1 MKIIET
7 CEQGSAEW
15 LQMRL
20 GKVTASKVKDVLS
33 KGRGNTPSKM
43 AETYMMELIAEKLTG
58 ESKPFFENDA
68 MRWGTE
74 TEPQARAM
82 YSVKNNFIDVKEV
95 AFVEYN
101 DQVGISPDGFVGD
114 EGLFEAKCPN
124 TTTQL
129 KRALSDDYS
138 ADYKA
143 QIQMQLW
150 VTERKWCDFVSFDPR
165 LDCVAG
171 YLQQRVER
179 DEEYIKEMKI
189 KVYAFVERM
198 NELINILTKESKEND

>member
-15 LQMRL
+15 LAMRL
-20 GKVTASKVKDVLS
+20 GKVTASKVSDVLS
-33 KGRGNTPSKM
+33 KGRGSAPSKM
-43 AETYMMELIAEKLTG
+43 SETYMIELIAEVLTG
-58 ESKPFFENDA
+58 NSKPFFENDA

-82 YSVKNNFIDVKEV
+82 YAVNNDFVDVKEV
-95 AFVEYN
+95 AFVEHN
-101 DQVGISPDGFVGD
+101 EQVGISPDGLIGED
-114 EGLFEAKCPN
+114 GLLEIKCPN

-150 VTERKWCDFVSFDPR
+150 VTEREWCDFLSFDPR
-165 LDCVAG
+165 LDCEAG
-171 YLQQRVER
+171 YLQQRVFR
-179 DEEYIKEMKI
+179 DEEYIEEMKT
-189 KVYAFVERM
+189 KVYAFVEKM
-198 NELINILTKESKEND
+198 NEIIEQLTTKESK